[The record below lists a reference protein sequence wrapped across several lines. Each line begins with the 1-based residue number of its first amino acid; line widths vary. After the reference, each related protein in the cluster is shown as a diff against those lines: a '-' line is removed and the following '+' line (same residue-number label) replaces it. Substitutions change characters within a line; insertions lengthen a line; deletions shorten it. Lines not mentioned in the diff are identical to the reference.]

1 MTWRR
6 AASCSG
12 TRTSAPPAPVR
23 RCAAVSS
30 AAAERP
36 PIPAPVRTAAAYPL
50 LTLTALLWAGN
61 AVAGR
66 WAPGHVS
73 PQAITS
79 LRWGVVCVVLGLLAR
94 RRIAADWSGIRGHWR
109 LVLLMGGLGYTAFN
123 SLFYAA
129 GTYTSAINLALFQGS
144 IPVLV
149 ILLNYALY
157 RTAVTPGQVVGVL
170 VTLVGAT
177 VAATHGDWHVLATLD
192 FNRGDVLVFIAC
204 LLYAGYTLALPH
216 RPAIS
221 GLTFFAAMA
230 LMAFLTSLPLLAV
243 EAAAGRLIWPG
254 AQGWA
259 IVVFVA
265 LGPSLAAQL
274 FFMRGVELIGPNR
287 AGLFVNLVPIFG
299 AGLAVLA
306 GEPFGINE
314 ALALALVL
322 GGIFCAERLGR
333 GATPAIAEPE
343 AF

>member
-1 MTWRR
+1 M
-6 AASCSG
+6 
-12 TRTSAPPAPVR
+12 
-23 RCAAVSS
+23 
-30 AAAERP
+30 
-36 PIPAPVRTAAAYPL
+36 
-50 LTLTALLWAGN
+50 TALLWAGN
-61 AVAGR
+61 AVAGK

-79 LRWGVVCVVLGLLAR
+79 LRWGVVCVVLWLFGR
-94 RRIAADWSGIRGHWR
+94 RRIAADWSGMRGHWR

-129 GTYTSAINLALFQGS
+129 GNYTSAINLALFQGS

-149 ILLNYALY
+149 ILLNYGLY
-157 RTAVTPGQVVGVL
+157 RTPVTSGQVLGVL
-170 VTLVGAT
+170 VTLLGAT
-177 VAATHGDWHVLATLD
+177 VAATHGDWHVLATLG
-192 FNRGDVLVFIAC
+192 FNRGDVLIFIAC
-204 LLYAGYTLALPH
+204 LLYAGYTIALPR

-230 LMAFLTSLPLLAV
+230 LMAFATSLPLLAI
-243 EAAAGRLIWPG
+243 EAAAGHVVWPG
-254 AQGWA
+254 FEGWA
-259 IVVFVA
+259 IVMFVA

-299 AGLAVLA
+299 AGLAVLVV
-306 GEPFGINE
+306 GEPFGTNE

-333 GATPAIAEPE
+333 SRPPAIVEPF
-343 AF
+343 APRDGPKP

>member
-1 MTWRR
+1 MPTPP
-6 AASCSG
+6 
-12 TRTSAPPAPVR
+12 RTV
-23 RCAAVSS
+23 
-30 AAAERP
+30 
-36 PIPAPVRTAAAYPL
+36 AAYPL

-61 AVAGR
+61 AVAGK

-79 LRWGVVCVVLGLLAR
+79 LRWAVVCVVLWLFAR
-94 RRIAADWSGIRGHWR
+94 RRIAPDWPGMRGYWR

-129 GTYTSAINLALFQGS
+129 GAYTSAINLALFQGS

-149 ILLNYALY
+149 ILMNYGLY
-157 RTAVTPGQVVGVL
+157 RTRVTSGQAIGVL
-170 VTLVGAT
+170 VTLLGAA
-177 VAATHGDWHVLATLD
+177 VAATHGDWHVLATLG
-192 FNRGDVLVFIAC
+192 FNRGDVLIFIAC
-204 LLYAGYTLALPH
+204 LFYAGYTIALPH

-221 GLTFFAAMA
+221 GLSFFAAMA
-230 LMAFLTSLPLLAV
+230 LMAFVTSLPLLAI
-243 EAAAGRLIWPG
+243 EAASGRVIWPG
-254 AQGWA
+254 IEGWA

-299 AGLAVLA
+299 AGLAVLVV
-306 GEPFGINE
+306 GEPFGTNE
-314 ALALALVL
+314 AVALALVL

-333 GATPAIAEPE
+333 GPGPAIVEP
-343 AF
+343 AAPRDRPRP